1 MKRILIFISFI
12 FIFLSC
18 CFTSLNN
25 HIDYNGQRT
34 FTGQQLENIDFAKVE
49 QSETNSEH
57 YIVSSAQLNLSQIFS
72 NMFGGF
78 CGVLENIN
86 KRLSFQFQKFIISK
100 INSTNFL
107 CISGILNPRAP

>member
-1 MKRILIFISFI
+1 MKRIFILISFI

-18 CFTSLNN
+18 CFTSFNS
-25 HIDYNGQRT
+25 HTDYNFQRVSAE
-34 FTGQQLENIDFAKVE
+34 QQLENIDFATVK

-72 NMFGGF
+72 NLFGGF

-86 KRLSFQFQKFIISK
+86 KKYCFQLQKFLICR
-100 INSTNFL
+100 INSTKFL
-107 CISGILNPRAP
+107 RISGVLNPRAP